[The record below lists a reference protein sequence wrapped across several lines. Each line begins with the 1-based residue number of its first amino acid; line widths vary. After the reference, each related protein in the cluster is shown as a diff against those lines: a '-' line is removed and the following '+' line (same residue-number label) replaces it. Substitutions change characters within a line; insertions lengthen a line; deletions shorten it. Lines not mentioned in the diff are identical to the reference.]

1 MSKLS
6 VLFDMEV
13 SPGVSAVFLTGTD
26 TVKVVPLLFGWSFQ
40 PSYGEWELIIQYTT
54 RQDGKTFWAVV
65 LTEVDSRVQIQSGEA
80 VSGDPALE
88 SMCKAIVAI
97 TDHWITPIT
106 AAFK

>member
-1 MSKLS
+1 MSKLL
-6 VLFDMEV
+6 VVFDEAV
-13 SPGVSAVFLTGTD
+13 HPGLEASYTD
-26 TVKVVPLLFGWSFQ
+26 GSYSVKVIPTLYGWTIQ
-40 PSYGEWELIIQYTT
+40 PSYAEWELTIQYTT